1 MRYDKSIDRIRGI
14 LVIIMV
20 YAHVLQFFGNTGAY
34 PAIEWITQTINVL
47 VFPTFVFCF
56 GRSAAV
62 AYLQKPFKQAAPKL
76 VKTTLIMYCVF
87 VLSGLGYRILVD
99 HSPFN
104 ALTVNKVLLLSDM
117 PGWSE
122 FLAGFMAYAV
132 TVLVLFV
139 PFRWLST
146 KLIPSLIAG
155 AVCLGLCFLPY
166 DLITSKQ
173 AGLFIGSSTFA
184 CFPVVQYAP
193 YLLAGIYWQTTKK
206 HGLVLTL
213 IGLGATVIGVI
224 TLIVAGLPTR
234 FPPSLPWVLMT
245 GFFPAAMSIAMAKL
259 VKVPSVLEPAD
270 GWLCNMGRRSL
281 FYLLASNL
289 TIFALSGSRAAPI
302 ANRLGGWFWSQRIA
316 SPFGGFLWTAVLI
329 CAIGLLASL
338 AGRTSQKQPKT
349 EEKTAKA
356 L

>member
-1 MRYDKSIDRIRGI
+1 MRYDKSIDRIRGF

-20 YAHVLQFFGNTGAY
+20 YAHVLQFFGNAGAY

-56 GRSAAV
+56 GRSAAM

-76 VKTTLIMYCVF
+76 MKTALIMYGVF
-87 VLSGLGYRILVD
+87 VLSGLGYRVLVD
-99 HSPFN
+99 QSAFN

-122 FLAGFMAYAV
+122 FLAGFAAYAV

-139 PFRWLST
+139 PLKWLST
-146 KLIPSLIAG
+146 RLVPSLIAG
-155 AVCLGLCFLPY
+155 AACLLLCFLPY

-184 CFPVVQYAP
+184 CFPVLQYAP
-193 YLLAGIYWQTTKK
+193 YMLAGIYWQTTKK
-206 HGLVLTL
+206 HGRVWSL
-213 IGLGATVIGVI
+213 IGLAATVIGVVY
-224 TLIVAGLPTR
+224 TLVNGLPTR
-234 FPPSLPWVLMT
+234 FPPSLPWVLLT
-245 GFFPAAMSIAMAKL
+245 GAFPPVMSFAMAKIT
-259 VKVPSVLEPAD
+259 KVPSVLAPAD

-289 TIFALSGSRAAPI
+289 TIFALAGSHAAPI

-316 SPFGGFLWTAVLI
+316 APFGGLVWTAILLFG
-329 CAIGLLASL
+329 IGLLASL

-349 EEKTAKA
+349 EETAA
-356 L
+356 AAS